1 MAAHIGTEYFSL
13 LIVNFHLVRGYMIKY
28 SVIHCAASVL
38 SGLSKYHEDLTI
50 EVVDNVLED
59 IRSALEVPDPRLNQ
73 RRIAQ
78 IRYLGELYN
87 YHMINSGVIFS
98 TLYSLIT
105 FGVSADPLSQFSPL
119 DTPENLIRLR
129 LVSVL
134 LDTCGCFFDRG
145 SSKKKL
151 DAFLQYFLRYFFWKK
166 ELYFLA
172 GQEFPL
178 GMDHLVRD
186 TIESLRPKLKMP
198 VTLEECLAQ
207 VEKIEIEAMQKLESM
222 GINNEE
228 ENEDG
233 LRAITEQETF
243 ICLLLLK
250 CNFKKSINRS
260 TV

>member
-1 MAAHIGTEYFSL
+1 MT
-13 LIVNFHLVRGYMIKY
+13 
-28 SVIHCAASVL
+28 
-38 SGLSKYHEDLTI
+38 
-50 EVVDNVLED
+50 
-59 IRSALEVPDPRLNQ
+59 
-73 RRIAQ
+73 
-78 IRYLGELYN
+78 
-87 YHMINSGVIFS
+87 
-98 TLYSLIT
+98 
-105 FGVSADPLSQFSPL
+105 ADPLSQISPL
-119 DTPENLIRLR
+119 DMPENLIRLR

-186 TIESLRPKLKMP
+186 TIESLRPKLKLP

-207 VEKIEIEAMQKLESM
+207 VEKIESEALMKLESL

-228 ENEDG
+228 EETQNG
-233 LRAITEQETF
+233 LRAITEQGTF
-243 ICLLLLK
+243 VIYHRNMLGYNMICY
-250 CNFKKSINRS
+250 NS
-260 TV
+260 